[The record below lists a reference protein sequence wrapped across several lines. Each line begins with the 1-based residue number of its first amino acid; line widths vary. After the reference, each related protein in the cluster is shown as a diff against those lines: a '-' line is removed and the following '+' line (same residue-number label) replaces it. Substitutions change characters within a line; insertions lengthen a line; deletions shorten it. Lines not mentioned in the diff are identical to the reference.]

1 MTKFAE
7 ILVHK
12 QKIYTYEVPSELLST
27 ILVGQEVIVPL
38 RGKSTDGYV
47 IRLTEQ
53 QPAFKTLLIKNLVSP
68 TAYFDEKLV
77 ELAEFIS
84 QKYKC
89 LFATAMKP
97 ILPKE

>member
-1 MTKFAE
+1 MPKFAE

-12 QKIYTYEVPSELLST
+12 QKTYTYEVPSELASVIT
-27 ILVGQEVIVPL
+27 VGQEVIVHL
-38 RGKSTDGYV
+38 RGKSTSGYV
-47 IRLTEQ
+47 IRLVEK
-53 QPAFKTLLIKNLVSP
+53 PSFKTLLIKELVSP

-77 ELAEFIS
+77 ALAEYIAE
-84 QKYKC
+84 KYKC

>member
-1 MTKFAE
+1 MPKFAE

-12 QKIYTYEVPSELLST
+12 QKIYTYEVPSELTSIIT
-27 ILVGQEVIVPL
+27 VGQEVIVPL
-38 RGKSTDGYV
+38 RGKSTGGYV
-47 IRLTEQ
+47 IRLVK
-53 QPAFKTLLIKNLVSP
+53 QPLFKTLLIKTLISP

-77 ELAEFIS
+77 ELAAYIAE
-84 QKYKC
+84 KYKC